1 MKKNKFFGVIQSFS
15 RYEFKYILSKN
26 KADKIENEIKHFMV
40 LDKNAIKKA
49 NNKYFVRSLYFDNPI
64 NSNFY
69 EKVDGMQIRKKF
81 RIRSYSNYKNSK
93 NPIFLE
99 MKGRRNQ
106 RTYKMRT
113 IIKPNNINLLLDR
126 KKFKILKKTYS
137 NNEVINNFIYESLRK
152 KIEPKVIVDYFRK
165 PYVNKFGLLFRL
177 TFDSNILASP
187 AKNIFYNENF
197 LNLKECMA
205 GNTVLEL
212 KFERSIHPWFHR
224 LIQNYNLT
232 RLSVSKFSIGMENSG
247 FGSETSN

>member
-106 RTYKMRT
+106 RTYKIRT

-126 KKFKILKKTYS
+126 KKF
-137 NNEVINNFIYESLRK
+137 FI
-152 KIEPKVIVDYFRK
+152 I
-165 PYVNKFGLLFRL
+165 
-177 TFDSNILASP
+177 
-187 AKNIFYNENF
+187 KNIF
-197 LNLKECMA
+197 CR
-205 GNTVLEL
+205 TC
-212 KFERSIHPWFHR
+212 
-224 LIQNYNLT
+224 QN
-232 RLSVSKFSIGMENSG
+232 I
-247 FGSETSN
+247 

>member
-1 MKKNKFFGVIQSFS
+1 MKKNKIFGATQSFS
-15 RYEFKYILSKN
+15 RYEFKFILSKN
-26 KADKIENEIKHFMV
+26 KADSIENEIKHFMV

-49 NNKYFVRSLYFDNPI
+49 NKKYFVRSLYFDNPL

-69 EKVDGMQIRKKF
+69 EKVDGMKIRKKF
-81 RIRSYSNYKNSK
+81 RIRSYSNFKNSK

-106 RTYKMRT
+106 RTYKVRT
-113 IIKPNNINLLLDR
+113 IIKPNNINLLLDK
-126 KKFKILKKTYS
+126 KKFEILKKIYS
-137 NNEVINNFIYESLRK
+137 INEVVNSFIYESLRK
-152 KIEPKVIVDYFRK
+152 KIEPKVIVDYFRR

-177 TFDSNILASP
+177 TFDSNILSSP
-187 AKNIFYNENF
+187 SKDIFYNSKF

-224 LIQNYNLT
+224 LIQNYNLK
-232 RLSVSKFSIGMENSG
+232 RLSVSKFSIGMERSG
-247 FGSETSN
+247 FCSETSN

>member
-1 MKKNKFFGVIQSFS
+1 MKKNKIFGATQSFS
-15 RYEFKYILSKN
+15 RYEFKFILSKN
-26 KADKIENEIKHFMV
+26 KADSIENEIKHFMV

-49 NNKYFVRSLYFDNPI
+49 NKKYFVRSLYFDNPL
-64 NSNFY
+64 NFY
-69 EKVDGMQIRKKF
+69 EKVDGMKIRKKF
-81 RIRSYSNYKNSK
+81 RIRSYSNFKNSK

-106 RTYKMRT
+106 RTYKVRT
-113 IIKPNNINLLLDR
+113 IIKPNNINLLLDK
-126 KKFKILKKTYS
+126 KKFQILKKIYS
-137 NNEVINNFIYESLRK
+137 NNEVINSFIYESLRK
-152 KIEPKVIVDYFRK
+152 KIEPKVIVDYFRR

-177 TFDSNILASP
+177 TFDSNILSSP
-187 AKNIFYNENF
+187 SKDIFYNSKF

-224 LIQNYNLT
+224 LIQNYNLK
-232 RLSVSKFSIGMENSG
+232 RLSVSKFSIGMERSG